1 MFNILK
7 YFSAQPGIEGSSPY
21 NKNNHLDKFYKTLH
35 MAGKSH
41 SVKIYCAS
49 RAKSENKYNYIGK
62 LNFWMHLNFLNNN
75 DFKKD
80 CNVNHRR
87 LSCTH
92 VVTCFKKQLNCIVL
106 SSLGKIYEALY
117 DNDQRGAWMTKK
129 NSF

>member
-41 SVKIYCAS
+41 SVKIHCVS
-49 RAKSENKYNYIGK
+49 RVKSENKYNYLK
-62 LNFWMHLNFLNNN
+62 LLNNN

-87 LSCTH
+87 LCCTH
-92 VVTCFKKQLNCIVL
+92 IFTCFKKQLNCIVL

-117 DNDQRGAWMTKK
+117 DNDQRGA
-129 NSF
+129 